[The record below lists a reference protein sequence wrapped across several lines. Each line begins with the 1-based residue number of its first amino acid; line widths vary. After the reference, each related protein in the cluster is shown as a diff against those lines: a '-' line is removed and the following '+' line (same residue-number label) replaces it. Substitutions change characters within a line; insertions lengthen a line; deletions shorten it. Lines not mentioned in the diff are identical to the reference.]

1 MLSILLRKVKV
12 LHQVKNF
19 QGYLNWIFNEIKIND
34 KNSVILQ
41 ENKEKKEIDNNK
53 KLNKSKFFFDKTFK
67 QKKEIRL
74 NILREDFSNVKKEQL
89 KLKIKENISFLLNI
103 DKIARNLIK
112 IDYEKNLEAKLFDIV
127 QKDSIFFWRWWN
139 WKQSPIYIFIWR
151 T

>member
-1 MLSILLRKVKV
+1 M
-12 LHQVKNF
+12 
-19 QGYLNWIFNEIKIND
+19 IK
-34 KNSVILQ
+34 L
-41 ENKEKKEIDNNK
+41 
-53 KLNKSKFFFDKTFK
+53 LNK
-67 QKKEIRL
+67 KKEIRL

>member
-1 MLSILLRKVKV
+1 M
-12 LHQVKNF
+12 
-19 QGYLNWIFNEIKIND
+19 IK
-34 KNSVILQ
+34 L
-41 ENKEKKEIDNNK
+41 
-53 KLNKSKFFFDKTFK
+53 LNK
-67 QKKEIRL
+67 KKEIRL

-103 DKIARNLIK
+103 DKIARHLIK